1 MVGKTPRRAPAVAL
15 AFHKMGEP
23 VLPWAPM
30 VRPAARPKAPA
41 TAVPAAR
48 RPWPRATLLSVS
60 DVARELGVSRNT
72 VWKWIR
78 SGVLE
83 VTRLG
88 PKIVRISPV
97 QVDAMIARANPRPKA
112 ARV

>member
-1 MVGKTPRRAPAVAL
+1 MARTV
-15 AFHKMGEP
+15 
-23 VLPWAPM
+23 
-30 VRPAARPKAPA
+30 RPKAPA
-41 TAVPAAR
+41 TSVPTSR

-60 DVARELGVSRNT
+60 DIARELAVSRNT
-72 VWKWIR
+72 VWKWVR

-88 PKIVRISPV
+88 PKIVRVSPE
-97 QVDAMIARANPRPKA
+97 QVDAMIARANPGRRA